1 LSAFLKFS
9 FDERPSLNDRDPRVL
24 LAQRLRALREEHW
37 PGRRITQPLLAQALG
52 VTSPL
57 ISSWESPT
65 RPHVPPVVRV
75 DAYAVVFAT
84 SRTFDTSP
92 PRQLNPADLDEG
104 ERRSMNELM
113 AELRQ
118 LRNAALRAGAEVTGD
133 HGPET
138 APISEG
144 PWRFNLGDQIAIV
157 CGQVPSRILERVPYS
172 DVDDPD
178 YIELLKFSDLDSL
191 FELYGHVR
199 AANPDS
205 YVARRF
211 ATTISNEELQS
222 HVVVLGGR
230 DWNPLTETVMEELD
244 LPVEQIANWAEEGGQ
259 YFQVRDNEAVS
270 QYRPVLRKVGE
281 KTLLHEDVAL
291 FARAVNPWN
300 NEMTITLCSG
310 MYGRGTYGAIRAL
323 TDYRIRERNNR
334 YIASRFADCEAYCIV
349 TRVPV
354 VHGGTLTPDWTTG
367 NHRLFEW
374 SR

>member
-1 LSAFLKFS
+1 
-9 FDERPSLNDRDPRVL
+9 LNDRDPRVL

-37 PGRRITQPLLAQALG
+37 PGRKITQPQLAQALG
-52 VTSPL
+52 VTPPL
-57 ISSWESPT
+57 ISSWEST
-65 RPHVPPVVRV
+65 SRPHVPPLVRV

-84 SRTFDTSP
+84 SRSFDASS
-92 PRQLNPADLDEG
+92 PRQLGPAELDEG
-104 ERRSMNELM
+104 ERRAMNELM

-133 HGPET
+133 HSPET
-138 APISEG
+138 ASVSEG
-144 PWRFNLGDQIAIV
+144 PWRFNLGEQIAIV
-157 CGQVPSRILERVPYS
+157 CGQVPPTILQSVPYS
-172 DVDDPD
+172 DVYDPD
-178 YIELLKFSDLDSL
+178 YIELLKYSDLDSL

-199 AANPDS
+199 AANPES

-211 ATTISNEELQS
+211 ATTVSNEELQS

-230 DWNPLTETVMEELD
+230 DWNPLTVTLMEELE
-244 LPVEQIANWAEEGGQ
+244 LPVQQVADWSVEGGQ
-259 YFQVRDNEAVS
+259 YFEVQGKDAVS
-270 QYRPVLRKVGE
+270 QYRPVLRRVGG
-281 KTLLHEDVAL
+281 KGLLHEDVAL

-300 NEMTITLCSG
+300 NEMTVTICCG

-334 YIASRFADCEAYCIV
+334 YIASRFAGSEAYCIV

-354 VHGGTLTPDWTTG
+354 VQGGTLTPDWTTG